1 MRDRI
6 SCALALAFLFTV
18 GCGKND
24 SPPGGPTGATG
35 TPPKKTNLKIGYVL
49 HGQNDF
55 TQVIK
60 KGAED
65 ARKALGVDV
74 EIVAPSQFVGAQA
87 IALLEGMVQKGK
99 DGVAVVPMQG
109 ETWLRPIK
117 EATDRGVP
125 VLTANMISPD
135 SAAAAW
141 MGQDEYQSGVILAQE
156 MRKALEAAGKTQ
168 GKIVLGIC
176 APAEKALQDRYKGFV
191 KGMEGTQYSLTQ
203 AYDVGTENTKNYG
216 QWENLA
222 GANRDLVAMVG
233 LCSMDIPNMAKL
245 KQRSKASWLIGG
257 YDLNP
262 ETLDAIKAGLV
273 SVTLGQHPYLQGYLP
288 VRALVEHLRD
298 GKPLPKGWVDVGTEV
313 VTRANVEDVYKR
325 ETDEAAE
332 TQWYAEHM
340 KKNFADLSAIAKAM
354 PADRR

>member
-1 MRDRI
+1 VV
-6 SCALALAFLFTV
+6 AFAA
-18 GCGKND
+18 GCGKSD
-24 SPPGGPTGATG
+24 SPPAGPPGVPGA
-35 TPPKKTNLKIGYVL
+35 PAKKSSVKIGYVL
-49 HGQNDF
+49 HGHNDF
-55 TQVIK
+55 TEVIK
-60 KGAED
+60 KGAD
-65 ARKALGVDV
+65 DVGKALGVDV
-74 EIVAPSQFVGAQA
+74 EVVAPSQFVGTQA
-87 IALLEGMVQKGK
+87 IALFEGMVQKGK

-117 EATDRGVP
+117 AATDRGVP
-125 VLTANMISPD
+125 VLTANMVSPD

-141 MGQDEYQSGVILAQE
+141 MGQDEYHSGVILAQE

-191 KGMEGTQYSLTQ
+191 KGMEGTKYTLTQ

-216 QWENLA
+216 QWANLA
-222 GANRDLVAMVG
+222 VANPDLVAMVG

-245 KQRSKASWLIGG
+245 KQRTKAAWLIGG

-332 TQWYAEHM
+332 TQWYADHM
-340 KKNFADLSAIAKAM
+340 KKNFADLSALAKPM